1 MNDGYRQAG
10 SRGKRVERLKGRLR
24 PYEVLGIKDEWVGAA
39 HRQDAKNRH
48 EVQRTKDCKHT
59 LRSCVTFCGYV

>member
-39 HRQDAKNRH
+39 HRQDAKIDMRCKGP
-48 EVQRTKDCKHT
+48 RTASTHYG
-59 LRSCVTFCGYV
+59 VV